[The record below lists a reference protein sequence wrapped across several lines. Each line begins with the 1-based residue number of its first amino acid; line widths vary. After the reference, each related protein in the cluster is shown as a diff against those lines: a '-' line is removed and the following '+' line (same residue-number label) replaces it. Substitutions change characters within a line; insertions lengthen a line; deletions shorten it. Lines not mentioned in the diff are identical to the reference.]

1 MYFDHARCPSCN
13 TQFNPE
19 KIVASGGKAACP
31 SCGSALELKS
41 LFGVAD
47 AFVGVGD
54 DEGMGLGLD
63 DLMKSHPQPGT
74 KTSAPSAAPATEG
87 GGALDLLR
95 QIRDERD

>member
-19 KIVASGGKAACP
+19 KIVSSGGKAACP
-31 SCGSALELKS
+31 ACGAELQLKS

-63 DLMKSHPQPGT
+63 DLMKSHPQPG
-74 KTSAPSAAPATEG
+74 ARPSSDPADAKAED
-87 GGALDLLR
+87 GGALALLR
-95 QIRDERD
+95 QIQRDRD